1 MTEVDNRIENILD
14 EANEQLGGA
23 LSLIEA
29 KDNVVGRE
37 REVID
42 LQMVLARRDTPVAL
56 LLAEAGVGKTALVS
70 YLRYILEKR
79 EGRNHYI
86 FQLEVGLLGQ
96 EGTNELAARLNQL
109 LVIMKKMKD
118 EIHKFDPD
126 ADVILFIDEV
136 HTVVSIFGVG
146 SKIGGDLLKTT
157 LARAEEYVD
166 IITATTPDE
175 YNTYI
180 SGDKPLSRRFKTL
193 MLPEVTPRQTVDIL
207 RNWLKQKSKAH
218 EDLTKV
224 VSDRILKRIVK
235 ANKTYRE
242 QFSEPAKSI
251 DVLSSLIARHDI
263 TNEQIDDKLLGDVF
277 RVQYNVDLNF
287 DIDPNEAMAIIKKR
301 VLGQPLALRA
311 IETAIKRIAFRA
323 DDSRKQPRGTFMF
336 AGTTG
341 TGKTEMAKAM
351 SEAIFGSEQ
360 SMIILSMTDYSHEN
374 ADPEFRRDFGKRV
387 TQNPSAVVL
396 LDEIEKADERILNS
410 LLPMLDEGN
419 FHYSDVGVDGAKLRY
434 TVSLKN
440 SIIIL
445 TSNAGAKALSDI
457 NRLSR
462 ERYIGESADE
472 DMVAGSREL
481 NTKVEEALASTLK
494 PEFLQRFQ
502 AIVPFVALN
511 HNTLLRIANMQLE
524 KLLKMIY
531 VEKNVIVR
539 LPPPRNFSRFGFKPE
554 DGYSYTDESGNMRL
568 FDEITMYIV
577 LEAMASSSE
586 ANKNGARMIRKVID
600 SDIYPKIIDA
610 YYEHR
615 NDDVFYLRTNGK
627 TRFETNEDAIT
638 KGAVIVKAHSET
650 I

>member
-42 LQMVLARRDTPVAL
+42 LQMVLSRRDTPVAL

-79 EGRNHYI
+79 EGCNYYI

-109 LVIMKKMKD
+109 LVLMKKMKD

-126 ADVILFIDEV
+126 ANVILFIDEV

-180 SGDKPLSRRFKTL
+180 SGDKPLNRRFKTL

-263 TNEQIDDKLLGDVF
+263 TNEQIDDKLLGEVF

-287 DIDPNEAMAIIKKR
+287 DIDPMEAMDIIKKR

>member
-1 MTEVDNRIENILD
+1 MNEVDNRITNVLN

-42 LQMVLARRDTPVAL
+42 LQMILARRDTPVAL

-263 TNEQIDDKLLGDVF
+263 TNEQIDDKLLGEVF

-287 DIDPNEAMAIIKKR
+287 DIDPMEAMDIIKKR

-360 SMIILSMTDYSHEN
+360 SMIKLSMTDYSHEN

-396 LDEIEKADERILNS
+396 LDEIEKADVRILNS

-440 SIIIL
+440 AIIIL
-445 TSNAGAKALSDI
+445 TSNAGSEALSDI

-462 ERYIGESADE
+462 EKYVGESADE

-481 NTKVEEALASTLK
+481 NTKVEEALGSKLK

-531 VEKNVIVR
+531 VEKNIIVR

-554 DGYSYTDESGNMRL
+554 DGYSYIDESGNMRL

-600 SDIYPKIIDA
+600 TDIYPKIIDA